1 MFSSLLFIGF
11 NETILILVVILLLFG
26 VKRMPQ
32 IARMLG
38 KGVSEFKK
46 AANDIK
52 QEIEDASESDYRK
65 NKGSDDDN
73 KEKRETK

>member
-11 NETILILVVILLLFG
+11 NETILILIVILILFG
-26 VKRMPQ
+26 AKRMPQ
-32 IARMLG
+32 MARMLG

-52 QEIEDASESDYRK
+52 QEIEDAAESDYSK
-65 NKGSDDDN
+65 KKDSGDEN
-73 KEKRETK
+73 KENRETK